1 MCACLLWRRED
12 NNINHLHTKPR
23 PMVTYKHLESKE
35 AYCVTVTTSL
45 TAVHFKSVNAS
56 YKRLYM
62 NKVVMVFNYM

>member
-1 MCACLLWRRED
+1 
-12 NNINHLHTKPR
+12 
-23 PMVTYKHLESKE
+23 MVTYKHLESKE

-62 NKVVMVFNYM
+62 NKVIMVFNYM